1 MSASLS
7 ISSSEVMVTPVDVRV
22 DVNICENVSVIE
34 LGASGPQGPRGSQLL
49 SGATNPSISIGLI
62 GDQYIN
68 TDTGYLFGPK
78 TADGWGVGVPLGN
91 NDPNDLGQVYTQ
103 TSPSTVW
110 NIVHTLT
117 FVPNIIIVD
126 SEKNVV
132 EGSYEYES
140 NNEITATFNV
150 PISGK
155 AFLS

>member
-1 MSASLS
+1 MA
-7 ISSSEVMVTPVDVRV
+7 EVTVTVSDVRV
-22 DVNICENVSVIE
+22 EVAVCEQDVVIFTGE
-34 LGASGPQGPRGSQLL
+34 SGPQGPRGSQLL
-49 SGATNPSISIGLI
+49 SGDGDPSISIGLI

-68 TDTGYLFGPK
+68 TNTGYLFGPK
-78 TADGWGVGVPLGN
+78 TTSGWGVGVPLGN
-91 NDPNDLGQVYTQ
+91 NDPDDLGQVYTQ

-132 EGSYEYES
+132 EGSYEYVS
-140 NNEITATFNV
+140 DNEITATFNT

-155 AFLS
+155 AYLS

>member
-1 MSASLS
+1 MA
-7 ISSSEVMVTPVDVRV
+7 EVKVTVADVLV
-22 DVNICENVSVIE
+22 EVAVCEQDVVILTGE
-34 LGASGPQGPRGSQLL
+34 IGPQGPRGSQLL
-49 SGATNPSISIGLI
+49 SGDTNPSSIIGLI

-68 TDTGYLFGPK
+68 TNTGYLFGPK
-78 TADGWGVGVPLGN
+78 TTSGWGAGVPLGN

-132 EGSYEYES
+132 EGDYEYVS
-140 NNEITATFNV
+140 NNEITAKFNTA
-150 PISGK
+150 ISGK
-155 AFLS
+155 AYLS

>member
-1 MSASLS
+1 MA
-7 ISSSEVMVTPVDVRV
+7 EVTVTVADVRV
-22 DVNICENVSVIE
+22 EVAVCEQDVVILTGE
-34 LGASGPQGPRGSQLL
+34 SGPQGPRGSQLL
-49 SGATNPSISIGLI
+49 SGDTDPSISIGLI

-68 TDTGYLFGPK
+68 TNTGYLFGPK
-78 TADGWGVGVPLGN
+78 TTSGWGVGVPLGN
-91 NDPNDLGQVYTQ
+91 NDPDDLGQVYTQ

-132 EGSYEYES
+132 EGSYEYVS
-140 NNEITATFNV
+140 DNEITATFNT

-155 AFLS
+155 AYLS

>member
-1 MSASLS
+1 MA
-7 ISSSEVMVTPVDVRV
+7 EVTVTVTDVRV
-22 DVNICENVSVIE
+22 DVAVCQQDVVILTGE
-34 LGASGPQGPRGSQLL
+34 SGPQGPRGSQLL
-49 SGATNPSISIGLI
+49 SGATDPSISIGLI

-78 TADGWGVGVPLGN
+78 TTSGWGVGVPLGN

-126 SEKNVV
+126 SENNVV
-132 EGSYEYES
+132 EGSYEYVS
-140 NNEITATFNV
+140 DNEITATFNV
-150 PISGK
+150 PVSGK
-155 AFLS
+155 AYLS

>member
-1 MSASLS
+1 MAEVTVS
-7 ISSSEVMVTPVDVRV
+7 IADVRV
-22 DVNICENVSVIE
+22 DVAVCQQDIVILTGE
-34 LGASGPQGPRGSQLL
+34 SGPQGPRGSQLL
-49 SGATNPSISIGLI
+49 SGATNPSINIGLV

-78 TADGWGVGVPLGN
+78 TTAGWGVGVPLGN
-91 NDPNDLGQVYTQ
+91 NDPDDLGQVYTQ

-132 EGSYEYES
+132 EGSYEYRS
-140 NNEITATFNV
+140 DNEITATFNV

>member
-1 MSASLS
+1 MRVEIAVC
-7 ISSSEVMVTPVDVRV
+7 EQDV
-22 DVNICENVSVIE
+22 VILTGE
-34 LGASGPQGPRGSQLL
+34 SGPQGPRGSQLL
-49 SGATNPSISIGLI
+49 SGDGDPSISIGLI

-78 TADGWGVGVPLGN
+78 TSSGWGVGVPLGN
-91 NDPNDLGQVYTQ
+91 NDPDDLGQVYTQ

-132 EGSYEYES
+132 EGSYEYIS
-140 NNEITATFNV
+140 DNEITATFNI

-155 AFLS
+155 AYLS

>member
-1 MSASLS
+1 MA
-7 ISSSEVMVTPVDVRV
+7 EVTVTVSDVRV
-22 DVNICENVSVIE
+22 EVAVCEQDVVILTGE
-34 LGASGPQGPRGSQLL
+34 SGPQGPRGSQLL
-49 SGATNPSISIGLI
+49 SGDGDPSISIGLI

-78 TADGWGVGVPLGN
+78 TTSGWGVGVPLGN
-91 NDPNDLGQVYTQ
+91 NDPDDLGQVYTQ
-103 TSPSTVW
+103 ASPSTVW

-132 EGSYEYES
+132 EGSYEYVS
-140 NNEITATFNV
+140 DNEITATFNT

-155 AFLS
+155 AYLS